1 MVDNVK
7 EETKNI
13 NIAMPENERI
23 SDNELENIGKYE
35 PLKDEIAR
43 MWSMRRMS
51 DMFLVAEEIG
61 ALATNFENYIKEIR
75 MDM

>member
-1 MVDNVK
+1 
-7 EETKNI
+7 
-13 NIAMPENERI
+13 MPENERI